1 MDNLV
6 LKKKLSTFK
15 TEGGMLRRVSD
26 ELLLEI
32 LRSWEAWTGTSKD
45 FYHSLGLSKQQL
57 ANFIRKG
64 KKIAKNNPL
73 ANGEFQELKMT
84 IPLNSQ
90 PASFSCSG
98 IEILWGEG
106 KVIRFPEVDLLID
119 FLKKAA

>member
-15 TEGGMLRRVSD
+15 TQGGTLRRVSD

-32 LRSWEAWTGTSKD
+32 LHSWEEWTGTSKE
-45 FYHSLGLSKQQL
+45 FYQSLGLSKQQL

-64 KKIAKNNPL
+64 KKIVKNNPL
-73 ANGEFQELKMT
+73 INGEFQELKMA
-84 IPLNSQ
+84 IPLNPQ
-90 PASFSCSG
+90 PAVPCSG
-98 IEILWGEG
+98 IEILLGEG

-119 FLKKAA
+119 FLKKTA